1 MDDVKYETA
10 KPKNNSQ
17 IHAQESTILDRVKR
31 TGFISI
37 QPLSSGIT
45 VDYYTGLQNLE
56 LKQVIA
62 KF

>member
-45 VDYYTGLQNLE
+45 VDYYTGL
-56 LKQVIA
+56 
-62 KF
+62 